1 MCSLFKLKYNIK
13 NLILSDIDMSK
24 ITDKINLVIGLGRS
38 GYWVAKFLNSKRK
51 RVIVLEEKINDQ
63 LAIYKRDLENI
74 GVTVF
79 LGFPFEFEKIS
90 QWENNINH
98 VILSPAIDMEN
109 QTVLKLKNAGIK
121 VIGEANIGWNYLKE
135 INWVGITG
143 TNGKTTV
150 THLLSHILSQNKLK
164 APFAGNIGIPFCK
177 YAYDYN
183 LNKNIDWIIAE
194 LSSYQIEIAS
204 EIKPKIGIW
213 TTFTP
218 DHLDRHKTL
227 ENYFKI
233 KNHLLKS
240 SEIRIYNYDDD
251 YLKSFYKKLAK
262 GTWVSLDYKNKNIKN
277 CDFWLDEKGYIV
289 EKGIIL
295 FHSNSLKLKGKH
307 NILNLLLV
315 TAAARKI
322 GITGK
327 NIRNSLKT
335 YKQLPHRLETI
346 YSSKNLE
353 VINDSKATNFDSS
366 FSGISSL
373 DKGQIIIIGGRIKKG
388 NSKLWSD
395 IILEKCKGVFLYGES
410 SKELKSIL
418 LKAGFMED
426 IFIHN
431 ELNDLIPKA
440 INYLKKR
447 KLKILLFSPACSS
460 FDQFKDYE
468 ERGNYFKLLIKK
480 YL

>member
-1 MCSLFKLKYNIK
+1 MPV
-13 NLILSDIDMSK
+13 
-24 ITDKINLVIGLGRS
+24 ITNKINLVIGLGRS
-38 GYWVAKFLNSKRK
+38 GYWTAKFLNSIGE
-51 RVIVLEEKINDQ
+51 RVIVIEEKINDQ
-63 LAIYKRDLENI
+63 LAIYKKDLENI
-74 GVTVF
+74 GIEVF
-79 LGFPFEFEKIS
+79 LEFPFKFEKIS
-90 QWENNINH
+90 PWINNINY
-98 VILSPAIDMEN
+98 VILSPAIDIEN
-109 QTVLKLKNAGIK
+109 QTVLKLKDLGIK
-121 VIGEANIGWNYLKE
+121 VLGEANIGWNYLKD

-150 THLLSHILSQNKLK
+150 THLLSHILRQNKLE
-164 APFAGNIGIPFCK
+164 APPAGNIGTPFCK

-183 LNKNIDWIIAE
+183 ANKKFDWIIAE
-194 LSSYQIEIAS
+194 LSSYQIEIAC

-233 KNHLLKS
+233 KNHLLKN
-240 SEIRIYNYDDD
+240 SEIRIYNYDD
-251 YLKSFYKKLAK
+251 YHLKSSSKKLAR
-262 GTWVSLDYKNKNIKN
+262 GIWVSLDYKNKTIEN

-289 EKGIIL
+289 ERGVAL
-295 FHSNSLKLKGKH
+295 FHSDALKQRGKH
-307 NILNLLLV
+307 NILNLLLA

-322 GITGK
+322 GLTGK
-327 NIRNSLKT
+327 KIKDSLKT

-346 YSSKNLE
+346 YSAKNLE
-353 VINDSKATNFDSS
+353 VINDSKATNFDAS
-366 FSGISSL
+366 FSGINSL
-373 DKGQIIIIGGRIKKG
+373 DKGQIIIMGGRIKKG
-388 NSKLWSD
+388 DSKLWSS

-410 SKELKSIL
+410 SKELKTIL

-431 ELNDLIPKA
+431 ELKDLIPIA
-440 INYLKKR
+440 IQYLKKR

-468 ERGNYFKLLIKK
+468 ERGNHFKLLVKK
-480 YL
+480 YLCI